1 MTANTT
7 ALVASVLTVDD
18 GEKHS
23 TQEARDQRA
32 EAMPQSTVDY
42 ATEDCLVPQRGVERS
57 AGDHRAY
64 IQAASTGRN
73 CRWKEMVQNV
83 PYGVGDILSM
93 IRS

>member
-64 IQAASTGRN
+64 IQAASAGR
-73 CRWKEMVQNV
+73 WTEMVQNV